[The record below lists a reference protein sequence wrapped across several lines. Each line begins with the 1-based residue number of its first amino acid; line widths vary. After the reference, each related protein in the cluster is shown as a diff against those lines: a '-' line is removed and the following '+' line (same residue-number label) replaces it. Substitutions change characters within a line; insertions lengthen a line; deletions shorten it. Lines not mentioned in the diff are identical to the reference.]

1 MGDGRPGEPT
11 EAELTDRQGQR
22 SGTGFSKLFPLIE
35 SGIHPSGSL
44 RLARAGRGSPE
55 LAHLIELS
63 EVAPPAREVCHRIK
77 DLQSRI
83 KVSLICSEKRT

>member
-44 RLARAGRGSPE
+44 RLTRAGRGSPE

-63 EVAPPAREVCHRIK
+63 EVPPLLARIIHK
-77 DLQSRI
+77 F
-83 KVSLICSEKRT
+83 